1 MIRFMITF
9 ASWMG
14 TALWKEGRKGETP
27 KMWRVPNLGI
37 ARLLVLG
44 PLFSECPH

>member
-1 MIRFMITF
+1 MIKFMITF

-14 TALWKEGRKGETP
+14 SALWKEGRKEGRKGETP

-37 ARLLVLG
+37 ALLLVLG
-44 PLFSECPH
+44 PLF